1 MALLITKNNRKNTN
15 EVKWVSDLKE
25 IRLQSLRK
33 KFEQDLQRMSLETIE
48 RILFQGLKLRHG
60 DMLRKQII

>member
-15 EVKWVSDLKE
+15 EVKWVADLKE

-33 KFEQDLQRMSLETIE
+33 KFEQDLQRMSLE
-48 RILFQGLKLRHG
+48 RIFFQGLKLRHG